1 VKERPVAARDPAV
14 PPMRVEASGFARG
27 ALAGD
32 VNRSFLDPFLAKGD
46 GNRERKVERRALPVR
61 LQDLTGKILR
71 HLRPDGVTTGMDAGA
86 DRSEDFPGGDSG
98 RAEETDRTGRDPI
111 PGSAPSRME
120 ESAQSSAPRDEHH
133 RRAVGGRHRHPRISS
148 ANDEPVRVA
157 RSLVRP
163 DDPGS
168 VDLAEAPWPRLGNPE
183 RRESDR
189 AVLKH
194 RLAIV
199 SHLESEIERSV
210 RAKAHAPASRGDSD
224 PRVRR
229 NMFLGGAPH
238 HDVLGRIPRHAAQRA
253 RFVRGAQ
260 AASRF
265 ATCAALAAA
274 LVLAGCAR
282 VPTSSSGT
290 AARDRL
296 LASYGAAHGP
306 TRGVGSISVRRADR
320 GRGNARVRWAQNA
333 ESLAVVGY
341 VGPSRALDASL
352 RGDSLYIIVRRYGTG
367 VAGSL
372 RGEEGIESP
381 LLRFIA
387 TPWDMSP
394 DWVHAALERA
404 ELQQSGK
411 GWLLLGPLDLGGRV
425 RGSSDAEYRFTLE
438 VNAGADPVKLTLRRP
453 GAGGE
458 MISVRYGP
466 ARRFQAGRIPSWI
479 EWSFSGSVVRLEI
492 EDHAPADASKIRFT
506 PRIEADWMILAL
518 DQPGGRSLVRWLLGL
533 SEETVKP

>member
-1 VKERPVAARDPAV
+1 MKERPVAARDPAV

-27 ALAGD
+27 ALPGD

-46 GNRERKVERRALPVR
+46 GNRKRKVERGALPVR

-71 HLRPDGVTTGMDAGA
+71 HLRPDGVTTRMDTRA
-86 DRSEDFPGGDSG
+86 DRSEDFPWGDSG
-98 RAEETDRTGRDPI
+98 RAEETDPTGRDPI
-111 PGSAPSRME
+111 PGSAPPRME
-120 ESAQSSAPRDEHH
+120 ESAQGSVPRHERH
-133 RRAVGGRHRHPRISS
+133 RRAVGGRHRDPRISG
-148 ANDEPVRVA
+148 ANDKPVRVA

-168 VDLAEAPWPRLGNPE
+168 VDLVEAPWSRLGNPE

-210 RAKAHAPASRGDSD
+210 GAKAHAPAARGDSD
-224 PRVRR
+224 
-229 NMFLGGAPH
+229 
-238 HDVLGRIPRHAAQRA
+238 AAQRA

-260 AASRF
+260 AASRS
-265 ATCAALAAA
+265 ASCAALAVA

-290 AARDRL
+290 GARDRL

-320 GRGNARVRWAQNA
+320 GRGKARVRWAQNA

-411 GWLLLGPLDLGGRV
+411 GWLLLGPLDPGGRV
-425 RGSSDAEYRFTLE
+425 RGRSDAEYRFTLE
-438 VNAGADPVKLTLRRP
+438 VDAGADPVKLTLRRP